1 MDELQ
6 RDRRPRSQPQ
16 NTLLVVDAM
25 TGQEAVNVAE
35 AFNDAVGLDGVI
47 LTKIDGD
54 ARGGAALSVKEV
66 VGKPILFAGTGEKLD
81 EFEPFHPDRMASR
94 ILGMGDVL
102 TLIEK
107 VEATFE
113 EDEKR
118 KAEELLQSGRFT
130 LEDFLEQM
138 QQIKRMGPL
147 QNVLGMLPGMPKEV
161 RNAEIDDK
169 DLGRIEAIIRS
180 MTPEERRR
188 PELINGSRRLRIA
201 QGSGTSTNEI
211 NSLLKQFKQVQQM
224 MKGMPGLTR
233 KAKGAR
239 RARASRRG
247 PKTPAGGFPG
257 GGGLPGGL
265 PGWRPSGLSAPL
277 TVDSPRCS
285 RRGVS
290 CWLSRSV

>member
-1 MDELQ
+1 
-6 RDRRPRSQPQ
+6 
-16 NTLLVVDAM
+16 M

-66 VGKPILFAGTGEKLD
+66 VGKPILFVGTGEKLD

-107 VEATFE
+107 VEATFD

-118 KAEELLQSGRFT
+118 KAEEMLQSGELT

-169 DLGRIEAIIRS
+169 RARPHRGDHPLDDARGAAQARAHQRLAPHAHRAGQRHDHERDQQPAEAVQAGAADDEGHARRGPQGEGRQEGQGQGKARARRCRRIS
-180 MTPEERRR
+180 RRR
-188 PELINGSRRLRIA
+188 P
-201 QGSGTSTNEI
+201 
-211 NSLLKQFKQVQQM
+211 
-224 MKGMPGLTR
+224 
-233 KAKGAR
+233 AR
-239 RARASRRG
+239 CAA
-247 PKTPAGGFPG
+247 AGFPG
-257 GGGLPGGL
+257 IDPDGGLPGF
-265 PGWRPSGLSAPL
+265 P
-277 TVDSPRCS
+277 PR
-285 RRGVS
+285 
-290 CWLSRSV
+290 